1 MYFCQLMK
9 ISVRNI
15 TLKLITFLMIGIMG
29 MFIVNKAIF
38 LHTHKLD
45 NGTVISHAHPYA
57 KSNDS
62 KPFKSHHHTNAE
74 LLFFQNIEILFLI
87 VSLTFALFS
96 LVEKAKYSSNIITRH
111 TLSCIILQKG
121 RAPPIS

>member
-9 ISVRNI
+9 TTVRNI
-15 TLKLITFLMIGIMG
+15 TIKFITILMIWIIG

-45 NGTVISHAHPYA
+45 NGTVISHAHPYD

-62 KPFKSHHHTNAE
+62 KPYKSHHHTNAE
-74 LLFFQNIEILFLI
+74 LLFFQNIEILFIIGL
-87 VSLTFALFS
+87 LTFALFA
-96 LVEKAKYSSNIITRH
+96 LVEKTNYSSNIITRH
-111 TLSCIILQKG
+111 TLTCIILQKG
-121 RAPPIS
+121 RAPPIF